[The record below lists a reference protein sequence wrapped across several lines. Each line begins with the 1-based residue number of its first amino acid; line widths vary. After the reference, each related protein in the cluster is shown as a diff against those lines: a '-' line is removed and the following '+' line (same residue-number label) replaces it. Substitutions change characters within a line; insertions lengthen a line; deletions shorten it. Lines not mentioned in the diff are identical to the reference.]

1 MSTTD
6 VPSATKAAQVRLN
19 RVTPSHCRVVLDNP
33 PLNLMGPEFVLQ
45 IREIVTALE
54 NDDRVKVVV
63 FESAVDGFFLNHSD
77 FLAKFEDLTSIPQG
91 PTGLEAWPDVLV
103 RLTRAPF
110 VSIALIRGRATGN
123 GSELALACD
132 MSFASREKA
141 LLSQWEVGV
150 GLVAG
155 GGPMARLPRV
165 MGRGRALE
173 VLLTADDIRGA
184 DAELLGYVNRA
195 LPDAELD
202 NFVDTLAT
210 RIASFDKWA
219 IANTKRLVNE
229 ASLPPDV
236 EIRAGW
242 DACMASV
249 KRPATQ
255 ERIKALLEQ
264 GLQKPGDSENRLGFY
279 VGQLGLGGG
288 PATEPERTLSRFGR
302 SRMFAWPREVALL
315 PARRAGQGGPRSGGR
330 LADAGMDRVAAA
342 WSTAWGCGRRGCYG
356 VIRRECRTSLG
367 ELRLLAC
374 PPMSVSA
381 MLTLAPGCS
390 PRLRPAVAALRLPL
404 RTVAQG
410 PTCCAQVAPDRCA
423 DQRMTM
429 PSEMTPDRA
438 DLRVVAAELTG
449 ANACI
454 PSRQSPAHA
463 LRKGCDRANEWVMRH
478 GCG

>member
-1 MSTTD
+1 MEHRSFTD
-6 VPSATKAAQVRLN
+6 HQR
-19 RVTPSHCRVVLDNP
+19 RVAVL
-33 PLNLMGPEFVLQ
+33 L
-45 IREIVTALE
+45 
-54 NDDRVKVVV
+54 
-63 FESAVDGFFLNHSD
+63 VDSGLNHSD

-141 LLSQWEVGV
+141 LLSQFEVGV

-173 VLLTADDIRGA
+173 VLLSADDIRGA

-202 NFVDTLAT
+202 YFVDALAT

-242 DACMASV
+242 YACMASL
-249 KRPATQ
+249 KRPAAQ

-264 GLQKPGDSENRLGFY
+264 GLQEGYSFI
-279 VGQLGLGGG
+279 
-288 PATEPERTLSRFGR
+288 
-302 SRMFAWPREVALL
+302 LL
-315 PARRAGQGGPRSGGR
+315 PGCFPTVTLVTG
-330 LADAGMDRVAAA
+330 LEKFIHI
-342 WSTAWGCGRRGCYG
+342 STAQDEHFLRMA
-356 VIRRECRTSLG
+356 IR
-367 ELRLLAC
+367 
-374 PPMSVSA
+374 
-381 MLTLAPGCS
+381 PG
-390 PRLRPAVAALRLPL
+390 
-404 RTVAQG
+404 
-410 PTCCAQVAPDRCA
+410 
-423 DQRMTM
+423 
-429 PSEMTPDRA
+429 
-438 DLRVVAAELTG
+438 
-449 ANACI
+449 
-454 PSRQSPAHA
+454 
-463 LRKGCDRANEWVMRH
+463 H
-478 GCG
+478 GNGSSI